1 MTYVVTDSCIQ
12 CRHTE
17 CVEICPADAFHLGP
31 NFIVI
36 NPHVCV
42 DCGLCVP
49 ECPEEAIYPENRLD
63 DSQRGFIA
71 LNAELCKCWPVIV
84 QELGPLDDHAA
95 WAGRPNKLPFLKRN
109 GA

>member
-12 CRHTE
+12 CRHTK
-17 CVEICPADAFHLGP
+17 CVDICPADAFHLGP

-36 NPHVCV
+36 DPDDCV

-49 ECPEEAIYPENRLD
+49 ECPEDAIYPENRLAGE
-63 DSQRGFIA
+63 QRVFIE
-71 LNAELCKCWPVIV
+71 LNAELSKKWPVIL
-84 QELGPLDDHAA
+84 QELEPLDNHDA
-95 WAGRPNKLPFLKRN
+95 WTGRPNKLPHLKRE